1 MRTRGIRKL
10 RKDALK
16 FSSSHFFLPLFFENQ
31 VISKGANRR
40 HDEIKKL
47 FDGQKRPLQNVMSFI
62 FVIKTI
68 NCIFL
73 LL

>member
-47 FDGQKRPLQNVMSFI
+47 FDGQKEPCKM
-62 FVIKTI
+62 
-68 NCIFL
+68 
-73 LL
+73 